1 MEDMLQDRLVCGV
14 NDERLQQKLLVEPQ
28 LTFKK
33 AMELSQTF
41 ESSVQDSKDLQS
53 NSKVPRQIQLME
65 ITNRR
70 LNVIVVEGS
79 ITLTSVNT
87 KSLYVTI
94 VIRRV
99 ILPRG
104 VTNMINLV
112 YTIHHI

>member
-1 MEDMLQDRLVCGV
+1 MLRDRLICGF
-14 NDERLQQKLLVEPQ
+14 NDERLQQRLLVEPQ

-53 NSKVPRQIQLME
+53 SSKVPRQVQLME
-65 ITNRR
+65 IMNRK

-79 ITLTSVNT
+79 ITLTSVST
-87 KSLYVTI
+87 RSLCVTI

-104 VTNMINLV
+104 VTNMINQV
-112 YTIHHI
+112 HAIHHI